1 MVLDEI
7 SIEEKDARTAFMRRF
22 WESVHEPSR
31 CHSGERVM
39 YKYTSV
45 LPGNLDQRWGHG
57 TWVGKAP
64 MTDEHIIL
72 TEKWGS
78 ESEIV
83 APRATGRKIRDQ

>member
-7 SIEEKDARTAFMRRF
+7 SSEKRRENCVCACF
-22 WESVHEPSR
+22 WESVHAPSVAIR
-31 CHSGERVM
+31 RKSDVQVQIPCQQAIWIRDGA
-39 YKYTSV
+39 
-45 LPGNLDQRWGHG
+45 HG
-57 TWVGKAP
+57 IWVGKAP

-72 TEKWGS
+72 TENVRP

>member
-7 SIEEKDARTAFMRRF
+7 SIEKKDARTAFMRF
-22 WESVHEPSR
+22 FGKAYTSQVLPF
-31 CHSGERVM
+31 GERVM